1 MSKIVFKINGK
12 QYEVDGNYG
21 PDVSLNEF
29 IRTVAD
35 LRGTKA
41 MCHEGGCG
49 ACVVAI
55 RAAAPPTNEMRT
67 FAVNSCLV
75 SVLSCHGWEVT
86 TVEGIGNRT
95 IGYHDIQS
103 RLAKFNG
110 TQCGYCTPGWVM
122 NMYSLSKS
130 KNDNLTMSE
139 IENSFAGNICR
150 CTGYRPIADAF
161 KTFATDVDKKLL
173 SKLCDLED
181 LSILKSCGVSC
192 AKKCPHKKN
201 NDQNLSKKENDDDW
215 CELTK
220 SDNNMIQINCKNNK
234 WSKAFTLEDVFKA
247 MKDDHDYKLIAG
259 NTGQGYILDVN
270 LILGAGMPL
279 TEMMELFLE
288 LSKKNEDFSYLQQ
301 FYDHMDLVA
310 HIPVRNIGTIGGNLC
325 LKHVNN
331 QFQSDLF
338 LLFETVGAMVTV
350 AEALDKKVAMSLPDF
365 LSSDLKGKVLLNVRL
380 PPLSHCC
387 NLLENVSIV
396 YGSIAPNFIHASKTE
411 AALVGK
417 NPFTNE
423 TLQLAVNT
431 LFEEIHPEEAPP
443 EPSAAYRRML
453 AVALYYK
460 YRSGGDA
467 IKRIISQGSQT
478 FDTDKSVWPLNQPV
492 PKLEALVQC
501 SGEATFANDLPKQ
514 ENEVFAAFVT
524 ANVVAGSVID
534 NFDASEALKV
544 PGVIAFYSAKDIP
557 GENCFT
563 PANVPFMTAREEIL
577 CSGKVE
583 FNGQP
588 AGIIV
593 ANREKIANKAAKLVK
608 INYAGINNN
617 KPLLTID
624 DVLKSPE
631 KNKRVVLSREVEPT
645 EIGNDVRCIIQGEF
659 KIESQYHY
667 TMEPQTTVVKPTEDG
682 IEVYSATQWLDL
694 TNIAIAQCLK
704 VPVNSVNVI
713 VRRVG
718 GAYGSK
724 ISRAAQIAC
733 ACALVSHFL
742 GTTCRFILP
751 LQTNMRSVGKRLPT
765 TCNFEAGVNLEG
777 GIQHMKLSFYQDCG
791 HIFNEVIAP
800 ITVEHVRNCY
810 NAKRWKIEANS
821 VATDTA
827 SNTWCR
833 APASTEG
840 VAIIE
845 HIMERIAFNLNKDS
859 LQIRLANMRK
869 GNAIPEMFDQ
879 LKRDSNFDQRQEEV
893 KKFNEENRWRKRA
906 LNLLPIE
913 VDVFYLGNYNAVIS
927 IYHGDGSVVVTH
939 GGIEMGQG
947 INTKAAQV
955 CAYILGIPLEKVSVK
970 PSTSFTSPNA
980 IVTGGSIGSECVA
993 FAVKKASEILM
1004 ERFKPIKDKMEKYSW
1019 EELINQAYAA
1029 NVDLQAS
1036 YMMSPKDNIKPYNVQ
1051 AVCALEVEVDILTG
1065 NHDVRRVDLLEDTGR
1080 SLSPEIDVAQLQHQ
1094 KKLEM
1099 SKILFKINGKQ
1110 YEADGK
1116 YGPDV
1121 SLNEFIRTVADLRG
1135 TKAMCHEGGC
1145 GACVVAIRAAAPPTN
1160 EMRTFAVN
1168 SCLVS
1173 ILSCHGWE
1181 ITTVEGIGNR
1191 TMGYH
1196 DIQTRLAKF
1205 NGTQC
1210 GYCTPGWIMNMYSLY
1225 NAKNGKLT
1233 TKEIENSFAGNLCR
1247 CTGYRP
1253 IADAFKTFASD
1264 ADCNLVDKLTDLED
1278 LGMFKPC
1285 GVNCTK
1291 KCPHK
1296 NKEND
1301 ILLGKL
1307 NLNQD
1312 KDTPED
1318 DWCVVEDSDNK
1329 LTVLEYGA
1337 QKWYKA
1343 FTLEHVFKIMAMCK
1357 EYKLIAGNTGQGVY
1371 HVESYPSNVIDI
1383 FSVAEIKGYVID
1395 VNLIL
1400 GAGMTLTD
1408 MMELFLDLS
1417 SRNEEFSYLKQFHE
1431 HMDLV
1436 AHIPVRNI
1444 MPRSQNAHAVV
1455 NAGFMF
1461 KFKRDTTIIEKV
1473 SMIFGS
1479 ISASFIHASKTEA
1492 LLIGKDLF
1500 TNETLQIAAKSLFD
1514 EILPEEAP
1522 PEPSAAYR
1530 RMLAVSLYYKAILYL
1545 CPEDKLDPKH
1555 RSGGTA
1561 IKRNTSKGTQMFDT
1575 DKSVWPLNQPVPKI
1589 EALVQCSGEANFAND
1604 LPSKVGEVYGAFVC
1618 ADANSGSIISG
1629 FDATEAM
1636 KITGV
1641 VAFYTAQNI
1650 PGDNVFTPL
1659 NVPLIQATEEILC
1672 SKEVKFYGQPA
1683 AIIVA
1688 NREKI
1693 ANRAAKLVKV
1703 KYASI
1708 NKNRPLLTPQD
1719 VLKSPERSKRV
1730 TNNKTVEPVDVGHD
1744 VKLVLKGELN
1754 LETQYHYYMEPQT
1767 CVVKPT
1773 EDGIE
1778 VYSATQWLD
1787 LTNVAVAQCLKVPAN
1802 SVNVIVR
1809 RVGGSYGGKITRS
1822 VQIACAAA
1830 IVSHLQGKTCRF
1842 VVPLQTNI
1850 KIAGKRIPT
1859 HSNFEVGVNN
1869 EGEIQYLRNIFYQ
1882 DNGCAPNETIGHLTL
1897 NHFLN
1902 CYDTKRW
1909 YIEANTSTEGVA
1921 MIENIIEIIAHNLG
1935 KDPMEIRAKNM
1946 AKGNNPI
1953 PELIDQLKQDSNY
1966 EARLKEIVGF
1976 NGNNRWRKRAMK
1988 IIPMTYELFYFG
2000 NYNSIVSVLHG
2011 DGSVVITHG
2020 GIEMGQGINTKVA
2033 QVAAYILGVSLD
2045 KVSIKPSTSFI
2056 SPNTMTTGASIGS
2069 ECVVFATMKACEILI
2084 KRFEPIRE
2092 KMGKPSWE
2100 ELVEKVFKAGIDLQ
2114 ASHMFSNNDGVKP
2127 YFIYGVVALELEVDI
2142 LTGNHD
2148 VRRVDLLEDT
2158 GRSLSPEIDIGQIEG
2173 AFVMGLGYFTSEKT
2187 IYDPESGRLLTDRTW
2202 TYKPPGIKDIPADF
2216 RVYFKRNAGNPYGV
2230 LQSKA
2235 TGEPALCLSSVVIH
2249 ALREAVRSARLDAGY
2264 KDDWV
2269 HIADGKYGPDVSLN
2283 EFIRTVAD
2291 LRGTKAMCHEGGC
2304 GACVVAIRA
2313 AAPPTNEMRTFAVNS
2328 CLVSILSC
2336 HGWEIT
2342 TVEGIGNRT
2351 MGYHDIQTRLA
2362 KFNGTQCG
2370 YCTPG
2375 WIMNMYSLYN
2385 AKNGK
2390 LTTKEI
2396 ENSFAGNLCRCTGYR
2411 PIADAFKTFASDAD
2425 CNLVDKL
2432 TDLEDLGMFKP
2443 CGVNCTKKC
2452 PHKNKEND
2460 ILLGKLNLNQ
2470 DKDTPEDDW
2479 CVVEDSDNKLT
2490 VLEYGAQ
2497 KWYKA
2502 FTLEHVFKIMA
2513 MCKEYKLIAGNTG
2526 QGVYHVESYPSNV
2539 IDIFSVAEIKGYV
2552 IDVNLILG
2560 AGMTLT
2566 DMMELFLDLSSRNE
2580 EFSYLKQFHE
2590 HMDLVAHI
2598 PVRNVNWNYWRKFVY
2613 EIMPRSQNAHA
2624 VVNAGFMFKFK
2635 RDTTIIEKV
2644 SLIFGSI
2651 SASFIHAS
2659 KTEAL
2664 LIGKDLFTNETLQIA
2679 AKSLFDEILPEEA
2692 PPEPSAAYRRM
2703 LAVSLY
2709 YKAILYLCPEDKLD
2723 PKHRSGGTAIKRNTS
2738 KGTQMFDTDK
2748 SVWPL
2753 NQPVPKIEAL
2763 VQCSGEANF
2772 ANDLPSKVG
2781 EVYGAFVC
2789 ADANSGS
2796 IISGFDATEAMKI
2809 TGVVAF
2815 YTAQNI
2821 PGDNVFTPLNVPL
2834 IQATEEILCSKEVK
2848 FYGQPAAIIV
2858 ANREKIAN
2866 RAAKLVKV
2874 KYASI
2879 NKNRPL
2885 LTPQDVLKSP
2895 ERSKRVTNNK
2905 TVEPVD
2911 VGHDV
2916 KLVLKGE
2923 LNLETQYHYYME
2935 PQTCV
2940 VKPTEDAST
2949 EGVAM
2954 IENII
2959 EIIAHNLGKDP
2970 MEIRAKNMAKGNNP
2984 IPELIDQLKQ
2994 DSNYEARLKEIVGFN
3009 GNNRWRKRAMKIIPM
3024 TYELFYFGNY
3034 NSIVSVL
3041 HGDGSVVITH
3051 GGIEMGQGIN
3061 TKVAQVAAYILG
3073 VSLDKVSIKPSTS
3086 FISPNTMTTGAS
3098 IGKLEVDILTGN
3110 HDVRRVDLLEDTG
3123 RSLSPEIDIGQEMAL
3138 SKKTDVRQMWEKI
3151 PFALDFKIYLF
3162 NYTNAAEVQKGAIPI
3177 VKEIGPYYFEEWKE
3191 KVEVE
3196 ENDEDDTINYKKLDV
3211 FLFKPEQSGPGL
3223 TGEEIITMPNPFMVG
3238 MATVVHRD
3246 KPAMLNM
3253 INKAFA
3259 GIFDNPEDIFF
3270 RVKALDILFR
3280 GIIINCARTEFAPK
3294 AVCTALK
3301 KEANVMD
3308 VGQVIAVD
3316 GKPQQ
3321 EIWRDH
3327 CNEYSGT
3334 DGTVFP
3340 PFLTEKDRLQSFSG
3354 DLCRSFKPWYQKKT
3368 SYRGI
3373 KTNRYIANIGDFAND
3388 PELQCFC
3395 DTPDTCPPKGLM
3407 DLTKCLGAPMFVSMP
3422 HFLDCDPSVQKNVK
3436 GLTPDANEHGIEID
3450 FEPISGT
3457 PMEARQRIQFNMRLL
3472 KTDKLELFKDLPD
3485 TIAPLF
3491 WIEEGLA
3498 LNKTFVNM
3506 LKHQLFWPKRA
3517 VGVLKWLLVSFGI
3530 LGALGGAVFH
3540 FKGRVKAGI

>member
-1 MSKIVFKINGK
+1 
-12 QYEVDGNYG
+12 
-21 PDVSLNEF
+21 
-29 IRTVAD
+29 
-35 LRGTKA
+35 
-41 MCHEGGCG
+41 
-49 ACVVAI
+49 
-55 RAAAPPTNEMRT
+55 
-67 FAVNSCLV
+67 
-75 SVLSCHGWEVT
+75 
-86 TVEGIGNRT
+86 
-95 IGYHDIQS
+95 
-103 RLAKFNG
+103 
-110 TQCGYCTPGWVM
+110 
-122 NMYSLSKS
+122 
-130 KNDNLTMSE
+130 
-139 IENSFAGNICR
+139 
-150 CTGYRPIADAF
+150 
-161 KTFATDVDKKLL
+161 
-173 SKLCDLED
+173 
-181 LSILKSCGVSC
+181 
-192 AKKCPHKKN
+192 
-201 NDQNLSKKENDDDW
+201 
-215 CELTK
+215 
-220 SDNNMIQINCKNNK
+220 
-234 WSKAFTLEDVFKA
+234 
-247 MKDDHDYKLIAG
+247 
-259 NTGQGYILDVN
+259 
-270 LILGAGMPL
+270 
-279 TEMMELFLE
+279 
-288 LSKKNEDFSYLQQ
+288 
-301 FYDHMDLVA
+301 
-310 HIPVRNIGTIGGNLC
+310 
-325 LKHVNN
+325 
-331 QFQSDLF
+331 
-338 LLFETVGAMVTV
+338 
-350 AEALDKKVAMSLPDF
+350 
-365 LSSDLKGKVLLNVRL
+365 
-380 PPLSHCC
+380 
-387 NLLENVSIV
+387 
-396 YGSIAPNFIHASKTE
+396 
-411 AALVGK
+411 
-417 NPFTNE
+417 
-423 TLQLAVNT
+423 
-431 LFEEIHPEEAPP
+431 
-443 EPSAAYRRML
+443 
-453 AVALYYK
+453 
-460 YRSGGDA
+460 
-467 IKRIISQGSQT
+467 
-478 FDTDKSVWPLNQPV
+478 
-492 PKLEALVQC
+492 
-501 SGEATFANDLPKQ
+501 
-514 ENEVFAAFVT
+514 
-524 ANVVAGSVID
+524 
-534 NFDASEALKV
+534 
-544 PGVIAFYSAKDIP
+544 
-557 GENCFT
+557 
-563 PANVPFMTAREEIL
+563 
-577 CSGKVE
+577 
-583 FNGQP
+583 
-588 AGIIV
+588 
-593 ANREKIANKAAKLVK
+593 
-608 INYAGINNN
+608 
-617 KPLLTID
+617 
-624 DVLKSPE
+624 
-631 KNKRVVLSREVEPT
+631 
-645 EIGNDVRCIIQGEF
+645 
-659 KIESQYHY
+659 
-667 TMEPQTTVVKPTEDG
+667 
-682 IEVYSATQWLDL
+682 
-694 TNIAIAQCLK
+694 
-704 VPVNSVNVI
+704 
-713 VRRVG
+713 
-718 GAYGSK
+718 
-724 ISRAAQIAC
+724 
-733 ACALVSHFL
+733 
-742 GTTCRFILP
+742 
-751 LQTNMRSVGKRLPT
+751 
-765 TCNFEAGVNLEG
+765 
-777 GIQHMKLSFYQDCG
+777 
-791 HIFNEVIAP
+791 
-800 ITVEHVRNCY
+800 
-810 NAKRWKIEANS
+810 
-821 VATDTA
+821 
-827 SNTWCR
+827 
-833 APASTEG
+833 
-840 VAIIE
+840 
-845 HIMERIAFNLNKDS
+845 
-859 LQIRLANMRK
+859 
-869 GNAIPEMFDQ
+869 
-879 LKRDSNFDQRQEEV
+879 
-893 KKFNEENRWRKRA
+893 
-906 LNLLPIE
+906 
-913 VDVFYLGNYNAVIS
+913 
-927 IYHGDGSVVVTH
+927 
-939 GGIEMGQG
+939 
-947 INTKAAQV
+947 
-955 CAYILGIPLEKVSVK
+955 
-970 PSTSFTSPNA
+970 
-980 IVTGGSIGSECVA
+980 
-993 FAVKKASEILM
+993 
-1004 ERFKPIKDKMEKYSW
+1004 
-1019 EELINQAYAA
+1019 
-1029 NVDLQAS
+1029 
-1036 YMMSPKDNIKPYNVQ
+1036 
-1051 AVCALEVEVDILTG
+1051 
-1065 NHDVRRVDLLEDTGR
+1065 
-1080 SLSPEIDVAQLQHQ
+1080 
-1094 KKLEM
+1094 
-1099 SKILFKINGKQ
+1099 
-1110 YEADGK
+1110 
-1116 YGPDV
+1116 
-1121 SLNEFIRTVADLRG
+1121 
-1135 TKAMCHEGGC
+1135 MCHEGGC

-1444 MPRSQNAHAVV
+1444 GTIGGNLYMKYFNNDFQSDLFLLFETVGAMLTIAEGVHTTKTMTLPEFLKMNMKRKIILNIMLPPLSKCCSVKTYKIMPRSQNAHAVV

-1473 SMIFGS
+1473 SLIFGS

-1909 YIEANTSTEGVA
+1909 YIEANSVETDTPSNTWCRAPSSTEGVA

-2069 ECVVFATMKACEILI
+2069 ECVVFATMKACEILM

-2269 HIADGKYGPDVSLN
+2269 HIENP
-2283 EFIRTVAD
+2283 
-2291 LRGTKAMCHEGGC
+2291 C
-2304 GACVVAIRA
+2304 
-2313 AAPPTNEMRTFAVNS
+2313 
-2328 CLVSILSC
+2328 
-2336 HGWEIT
+2336 
-2342 TVEGIGNRT
+2342 TVENIFMSIG
-2351 MGYHDIQTRLA
+2351 HKLEH
-2362 KFNGTQCG
+2362 F
-2370 YCTPG
+2370 
-2375 WIMNMYSLYN
+2375 
-2385 AKNGK
+2385 K
-2390 LTTKEI
+2390 LT
-2396 ENSFAGNLCRCTGYR
+2396 
-2411 PIADAFKTFASDAD
+2411 
-2425 CNLVDKL
+2425 
-2432 TDLEDLGMFKP
+2432 
-2443 CGVNCTKKC
+2443 
-2452 PHKNKEND
+2452 
-2460 ILLGKLNLNQ
+2460 
-2470 DKDTPEDDW
+2470 
-2479 CVVEDSDNKLT
+2479 
-2490 VLEYGAQ
+2490 
-2497 KWYKA
+2497 
-2502 FTLEHVFKIMA
+2502 
-2513 MCKEYKLIAGNTG
+2513 
-2526 QGVYHVESYPSNV
+2526 
-2539 IDIFSVAEIKGYV
+2539 
-2552 IDVNLILG
+2552 
-2560 AGMTLT
+2560 
-2566 DMMELFLDLSSRNE
+2566 
-2580 EFSYLKQFHE
+2580 
-2590 HMDLVAHI
+2590 
-2598 PVRNVNWNYWRKFVY
+2598 
-2613 EIMPRSQNAHA
+2613 
-2624 VVNAGFMFKFK
+2624 
-2635 RDTTIIEKV
+2635 
-2644 SLIFGSI
+2644 
-2651 SASFIHAS
+2651 
-2659 KTEAL
+2659 
-2664 LIGKDLFTNETLQIA
+2664 
-2679 AKSLFDEILPEEA
+2679 
-2692 PPEPSAAYRRM
+2692 
-2703 LAVSLY
+2703 
-2709 YKAILYLCPEDKLD
+2709 
-2723 PKHRSGGTAIKRNTS
+2723 
-2738 KGTQMFDTDK
+2738 
-2748 SVWPL
+2748 
-2753 NQPVPKIEAL
+2753 
-2763 VQCSGEANF
+2763 
-2772 ANDLPSKVG
+2772 
-2781 EVYGAFVC
+2781 
-2789 ADANSGS
+2789 
-2796 IISGFDATEAMKI
+2796 
-2809 TGVVAF
+2809 
-2815 YTAQNI
+2815 
-2821 PGDNVFTPLNVPL
+2821 
-2834 IQATEEILCSKEVK
+2834 
-2848 FYGQPAAIIV
+2848 
-2858 ANREKIAN
+2858 
-2866 RAAKLVKV
+2866 
-2874 KYASI
+2874 
-2879 NKNRPL
+2879 
-2885 LTPQDVLKSP
+2885 
-2895 ERSKRVTNNK
+2895 
-2905 TVEPVD
+2905 
-2911 VGHDV
+2911 
-2916 KLVLKGE
+2916 
-2923 LNLETQYHYYME
+2923 
-2935 PQTCV
+2935 
-2940 VKPTEDAST
+2940 
-2949 EGVAM
+2949 
-2954 IENII
+2954 
-2959 EIIAHNLGKDP
+2959 
-2970 MEIRAKNMAKGNNP
+2970 
-2984 IPELIDQLKQ
+2984 
-2994 DSNYEARLKEIVGFN
+2994 
-3009 GNNRWRKRAMKIIPM
+3009 
-3024 TYELFYFGNY
+3024 
-3034 NSIVSVL
+3034 
-3041 HGDGSVVITH
+3041 
-3051 GGIEMGQGIN
+3051 
-3061 TKVAQVAAYILG
+3061 
-3073 VSLDKVSIKPSTS
+3073 
-3086 FISPNTMTTGAS
+3086 
-3098 IGKLEVDILTGN
+3098 
-3110 HDVRRVDLLEDTG
+3110 
-3123 RSLSPEIDIGQEMAL
+3123 
-3138 SKKTDVRQMWEKI
+3138 
-3151 PFALDFKIYLF
+3151 
-3162 NYTNAAEVQKGAIPI
+3162 
-3177 VKEIGPYYFEEWKE
+3177 
-3191 KVEVE
+3191 
-3196 ENDEDDTINYKKLDV
+3196 
-3211 FLFKPEQSGPGL
+3211 
-3223 TGEEIITMPNPFMVG
+3223 
-3238 MATVVHRD
+3238 
-3246 KPAMLNM
+3246 
-3253 INKAFA
+3253 
-3259 GIFDNPEDIFF
+3259 
-3270 RVKALDILFR
+3270 
-3280 GIIINCARTEFAPK
+3280 
-3294 AVCTALK
+3294 
-3301 KEANVMD
+3301 
-3308 VGQVIAVD
+3308 
-3316 GKPQQ
+3316 
-3321 EIWRDH
+3321 
-3327 CNEYSGT
+3327 
-3334 DGTVFP
+3334 
-3340 PFLTEKDRLQSFSG
+3340 
-3354 DLCRSFKPWYQKKT
+3354 
-3368 SYRGI
+3368 
-3373 KTNRYIANIGDFAND
+3373 
-3388 PELQCFC
+3388 
-3395 DTPDTCPPKGLM
+3395 
-3407 DLTKCLGAPMFVSMP
+3407 
-3422 HFLDCDPSVQKNVK
+3422 
-3436 GLTPDANEHGIEID
+3436 
-3450 FEPISGT
+3450 
-3457 PMEARQRIQFNMRLL
+3457 
-3472 KTDKLELFKDLPD
+3472 
-3485 TIAPLF
+3485 
-3491 WIEEGLA
+3491 
-3498 LNKTFVNM
+3498 
-3506 LKHQLFWPKRA
+3506 
-3517 VGVLKWLLVSFGI
+3517 
-3530 LGALGGAVFH
+3530 
-3540 FKGRVKAGI
+3540 

>member
-259 NTGQGYILDVN
+259 NTGQDIFNIVELKGYILDVN

-387 NLLENVSIV
+387 NIMPRSQNAHAVVNAGFLLRFHRNSQLLENVSIV

-1080 SLSPEIDVAQLQHQ
+1080 SLSPEIDVAQIEGAFVMGLGYWTSEKLLQHQ

-1395 VNLIL
+1395 
-1400 GAGMTLTD
+1400 
-1408 MMELFLDLS
+1408 
-1417 SRNEEFSYLKQFHE
+1417 
-1431 HMDLV
+1431 
-1436 AHIPVRNI
+1436 I

-2235 TGEPALCLSSVVIH
+2235 
-2249 ALREAVRSARLDAGY
+2249 
-2264 KDDWV
+2264 
-2269 HIADGKYGPDVSLN
+2269 DGKYGPDVSLN

-2328 CLVSILSC
+2328 
-2336 HGWEIT
+2336 
-2342 TVEGIGNRT
+2342 
-2351 MGYHDIQTRLA
+2351 
-2362 KFNGTQCG
+2362 
-2370 YCTPG
+2370 
-2375 WIMNMYSLYN
+2375 
-2385 AKNGK
+2385 
-2390 LTTKEI
+2390 
-2396 ENSFAGNLCRCTGYR
+2396 
-2411 PIADAFKTFASDAD
+2411 
-2425 CNLVDKL
+2425 
-2432 TDLEDLGMFKP
+2432 
-2443 CGVNCTKKC
+2443 
-2452 PHKNKEND
+2452 
-2460 ILLGKLNLNQ
+2460 
-2470 DKDTPEDDW
+2470 
-2479 CVVEDSDNKLT
+2479 
-2490 VLEYGAQ
+2490 
-2497 KWYKA
+2497 
-2502 FTLEHVFKIMA
+2502 
-2513 MCKEYKLIAGNTG
+2513 
-2526 QGVYHVESYPSNV
+2526 
-2539 IDIFSVAEIKGYV
+2539 
-2552 IDVNLILG
+2552 
-2560 AGMTLT
+2560 
-2566 DMMELFLDLSSRNE
+2566 
-2580 EFSYLKQFHE
+2580 
-2590 HMDLVAHI
+2590 
-2598 PVRNVNWNYWRKFVY
+2598 
-2613 EIMPRSQNAHA
+2613 IMPRSQNAHA

-2940 VKPTEDAST
+2940 VKPTEDDFRKKINSFTIILNARDFHIPITNFYAFLAST

-3098 IGKLEVDILTGN
+3098 IGSECVVFATMKACEILMKRFEPIREKMGKPSWEELVEKVFKAGIDLQASHMFSNNDGVKPYFIYGVVALELEVDILTGN

-3301 KEANVMD
+3301 KEAVN
-3308 VGQVIAVD
+3308 G
-3316 GKPQQ
+3316 
-3321 EIWRDH
+3321 
-3327 CNEYSGT
+3327 
-3334 DGTVFP
+3334 
-3340 PFLTEKDRLQSFSG
+3340 
-3354 DLCRSFKPWYQKKT
+3354 SFKPWYQKKT

>member
-259 NTGQGYILDVN
+259 NTGQDIFNIVELKGYILDVN

-387 NLLENVSIV
+387 NIMPRSQNAHAVVNAGFLLRFHRNSQLLENVSIV

-1080 SLSPEIDVAQLQHQ
+1080 SLSPEIDVAQIEGAFVMGL
-1094 KKLEM
+1094 
-1099 SKILFKINGKQ
+1099 
-1110 YEADGK
+1110 ADGK

-1395 VNLIL
+1395 
-1400 GAGMTLTD
+1400 
-1408 MMELFLDLS
+1408 
-1417 SRNEEFSYLKQFHE
+1417 
-1431 HMDLV
+1431 
-1436 AHIPVRNI
+1436 I

-2235 TGEPALCLSSVVIH
+2235 
-2249 ALREAVRSARLDAGY
+2249 
-2264 KDDWV
+2264 
-2269 HIADGKYGPDVSLN
+2269 DGKYGPDVSLN

-2328 CLVSILSC
+2328 
-2336 HGWEIT
+2336 
-2342 TVEGIGNRT
+2342 
-2351 MGYHDIQTRLA
+2351 
-2362 KFNGTQCG
+2362 
-2370 YCTPG
+2370 
-2375 WIMNMYSLYN
+2375 
-2385 AKNGK
+2385 
-2390 LTTKEI
+2390 
-2396 ENSFAGNLCRCTGYR
+2396 
-2411 PIADAFKTFASDAD
+2411 
-2425 CNLVDKL
+2425 
-2432 TDLEDLGMFKP
+2432 
-2443 CGVNCTKKC
+2443 
-2452 PHKNKEND
+2452 
-2460 ILLGKLNLNQ
+2460 
-2470 DKDTPEDDW
+2470 
-2479 CVVEDSDNKLT
+2479 
-2490 VLEYGAQ
+2490 
-2497 KWYKA
+2497 
-2502 FTLEHVFKIMA
+2502 
-2513 MCKEYKLIAGNTG
+2513 
-2526 QGVYHVESYPSNV
+2526 
-2539 IDIFSVAEIKGYV
+2539 
-2552 IDVNLILG
+2552 
-2560 AGMTLT
+2560 
-2566 DMMELFLDLSSRNE
+2566 
-2580 EFSYLKQFHE
+2580 
-2590 HMDLVAHI
+2590 
-2598 PVRNVNWNYWRKFVY
+2598 
-2613 EIMPRSQNAHA
+2613 IMPRSQNAHA

-2940 VKPTEDAST
+2940 VKPTEDDFRKKINSFTIILNARDFHIPITNFYAFLAST

-3098 IGKLEVDILTGN
+3098 IGSECVVFATMKACEILMKRFEPIREKMGKPSWEELVEKVFKAGIDLQASHMFSNNDGVKPYFIYGVVALELEVDILTGN

-3301 KEANVMD
+3301 KEAVN
-3308 VGQVIAVD
+3308 G
-3316 GKPQQ
+3316 
-3321 EIWRDH
+3321 
-3327 CNEYSGT
+3327 
-3334 DGTVFP
+3334 
-3340 PFLTEKDRLQSFSG
+3340 
-3354 DLCRSFKPWYQKKT
+3354 SFKPWYQKKT

>member
-1 MSKIVFKINGK
+1 
-12 QYEVDGNYG
+12 
-21 PDVSLNEF
+21 
-29 IRTVAD
+29 
-35 LRGTKA
+35 
-41 MCHEGGCG
+41 
-49 ACVVAI
+49 
-55 RAAAPPTNEMRT
+55 
-67 FAVNSCLV
+67 
-75 SVLSCHGWEVT
+75 
-86 TVEGIGNRT
+86 
-95 IGYHDIQS
+95 
-103 RLAKFNG
+103 
-110 TQCGYCTPGWVM
+110 
-122 NMYSLSKS
+122 
-130 KNDNLTMSE
+130 
-139 IENSFAGNICR
+139 
-150 CTGYRPIADAF
+150 
-161 KTFATDVDKKLL
+161 
-173 SKLCDLED
+173 
-181 LSILKSCGVSC
+181 
-192 AKKCPHKKN
+192 
-201 NDQNLSKKENDDDW
+201 
-215 CELTK
+215 
-220 SDNNMIQINCKNNK
+220 
-234 WSKAFTLEDVFKA
+234 
-247 MKDDHDYKLIAG
+247 
-259 NTGQGYILDVN
+259 
-270 LILGAGMPL
+270 
-279 TEMMELFLE
+279 
-288 LSKKNEDFSYLQQ
+288 
-301 FYDHMDLVA
+301 
-310 HIPVRNIGTIGGNLC
+310 
-325 LKHVNN
+325 
-331 QFQSDLF
+331 
-338 LLFETVGAMVTV
+338 
-350 AEALDKKVAMSLPDF
+350 
-365 LSSDLKGKVLLNVRL
+365 
-380 PPLSHCC
+380 
-387 NLLENVSIV
+387 
-396 YGSIAPNFIHASKTE
+396 
-411 AALVGK
+411 
-417 NPFTNE
+417 
-423 TLQLAVNT
+423 
-431 LFEEIHPEEAPP
+431 
-443 EPSAAYRRML
+443 
-453 AVALYYK
+453 
-460 YRSGGDA
+460 
-467 IKRIISQGSQT
+467 
-478 FDTDKSVWPLNQPV
+478 
-492 PKLEALVQC
+492 
-501 SGEATFANDLPKQ
+501 
-514 ENEVFAAFVT
+514 
-524 ANVVAGSVID
+524 
-534 NFDASEALKV
+534 
-544 PGVIAFYSAKDIP
+544 
-557 GENCFT
+557 
-563 PANVPFMTAREEIL
+563 
-577 CSGKVE
+577 
-583 FNGQP
+583 
-588 AGIIV
+588 
-593 ANREKIANKAAKLVK
+593 
-608 INYAGINNN
+608 
-617 KPLLTID
+617 
-624 DVLKSPE
+624 
-631 KNKRVVLSREVEPT
+631 
-645 EIGNDVRCIIQGEF
+645 
-659 KIESQYHY
+659 
-667 TMEPQTTVVKPTEDG
+667 
-682 IEVYSATQWLDL
+682 
-694 TNIAIAQCLK
+694 
-704 VPVNSVNVI
+704 
-713 VRRVG
+713 
-718 GAYGSK
+718 
-724 ISRAAQIAC
+724 
-733 ACALVSHFL
+733 
-742 GTTCRFILP
+742 
-751 LQTNMRSVGKRLPT
+751 
-765 TCNFEAGVNLEG
+765 
-777 GIQHMKLSFYQDCG
+777 
-791 HIFNEVIAP
+791 
-800 ITVEHVRNCY
+800 
-810 NAKRWKIEANS
+810 
-821 VATDTA
+821 
-827 SNTWCR
+827 
-833 APASTEG
+833 
-840 VAIIE
+840 
-845 HIMERIAFNLNKDS
+845 
-859 LQIRLANMRK
+859 
-869 GNAIPEMFDQ
+869 
-879 LKRDSNFDQRQEEV
+879 
-893 KKFNEENRWRKRA
+893 
-906 LNLLPIE
+906 
-913 VDVFYLGNYNAVIS
+913 
-927 IYHGDGSVVVTH
+927 
-939 GGIEMGQG
+939 
-947 INTKAAQV
+947 
-955 CAYILGIPLEKVSVK
+955 
-970 PSTSFTSPNA
+970 
-980 IVTGGSIGSECVA
+980 
-993 FAVKKASEILM
+993 
-1004 ERFKPIKDKMEKYSW
+1004 
-1019 EELINQAYAA
+1019 
-1029 NVDLQAS
+1029 
-1036 YMMSPKDNIKPYNVQ
+1036 
-1051 AVCALEVEVDILTG
+1051 
-1065 NHDVRRVDLLEDTGR
+1065 
-1080 SLSPEIDVAQLQHQ
+1080 
-1094 KKLEM
+1094 
-1099 SKILFKINGKQ
+1099 
-1110 YEADGK
+1110 
-1116 YGPDV
+1116 
-1121 SLNEFIRTVADLRG
+1121 
-1135 TKAMCHEGGC
+1135 MCHEGGC

-1436 AHIPVRNI
+1436 AHIPVRNIGTIGGNLYMKYFHNDFQSDLFLLFETVGAMLTIAEGVHKSKTMTLPEFLKMNMKRKIILNIMLPPLSKCCSVKTYKI

-1909 YIEANTSTEGVA
+1909 YIEANSVETDTPSNTWCRAPSSTEGVA

-2269 HIADGKYGPDVSLN
+2269 HIGINWCKY
-2283 EFIRTVAD
+2283 
-2291 LRGTKAMCHEGGC
+2291 
-2304 GACVVAIRA
+2304 
-2313 AAPPTNEMRTFAVNS
+2313 
-2328 CLVSILSC
+2328 
-2336 HGWEIT
+2336 
-2342 TVEGIGNRT
+2342 
-2351 MGYHDIQTRLA
+2351 
-2362 KFNGTQCG
+2362 
-2370 YCTPG
+2370 
-2375 WIMNMYSLYN
+2375 
-2385 AKNGK
+2385 
-2390 LTTKEI
+2390 
-2396 ENSFAGNLCRCTGYR
+2396 
-2411 PIADAFKTFASDAD
+2411 
-2425 CNLVDKL
+2425 
-2432 TDLEDLGMFKP
+2432 
-2443 CGVNCTKKC
+2443 
-2452 PHKNKEND
+2452 
-2460 ILLGKLNLNQ
+2460 
-2470 DKDTPEDDW
+2470 
-2479 CVVEDSDNKLT
+2479 
-2490 VLEYGAQ
+2490 EYDQSGGAQ
-2497 KWYKA
+2497 CA
-2502 FTLEHVFKIMA
+2502 
-2513 MCKEYKLIAGNTG
+2513 CC
-2526 QGVYHVESYPSNV
+2526 
-2539 IDIFSVAEIKGYV
+2539 
-2552 IDVNLILG
+2552 
-2560 AGMTLT
+2560 
-2566 DMMELFLDLSSRNE
+2566 SSR
-2580 EFSYLKQFHE
+2580 
-2590 HMDLVAHI
+2590 
-2598 PVRNVNWNYWRKFVY
+2598 
-2613 EIMPRSQNAHA
+2613 
-2624 VVNAGFMFKFK
+2624 
-2635 RDTTIIEKV
+2635 
-2644 SLIFGSI
+2644 
-2651 SASFIHAS
+2651 
-2659 KTEAL
+2659 
-2664 LIGKDLFTNETLQIA
+2664 
-2679 AKSLFDEILPEEA
+2679 
-2692 PPEPSAAYRRM
+2692 
-2703 LAVSLY
+2703 
-2709 YKAILYLCPEDKLD
+2709 
-2723 PKHRSGGTAIKRNTS
+2723 
-2738 KGTQMFDTDK
+2738 
-2748 SVWPL
+2748 
-2753 NQPVPKIEAL
+2753 
-2763 VQCSGEANF
+2763 
-2772 ANDLPSKVG
+2772 
-2781 EVYGAFVC
+2781 
-2789 ADANSGS
+2789 
-2796 IISGFDATEAMKI
+2796 
-2809 TGVVAF
+2809 
-2815 YTAQNI
+2815 
-2821 PGDNVFTPLNVPL
+2821 
-2834 IQATEEILCSKEVK
+2834 
-2848 FYGQPAAIIV
+2848 
-2858 ANREKIAN
+2858 
-2866 RAAKLVKV
+2866 
-2874 KYASI
+2874 
-2879 NKNRPL
+2879 
-2885 LTPQDVLKSP
+2885 
-2895 ERSKRVTNNK
+2895 
-2905 TVEPVD
+2905 
-2911 VGHDV
+2911 
-2916 KLVLKGE
+2916 
-2923 LNLETQYHYYME
+2923 
-2935 PQTCV
+2935 
-2940 VKPTEDAST
+2940 
-2949 EGVAM
+2949 
-2954 IENII
+2954 
-2959 EIIAHNLGKDP
+2959 
-2970 MEIRAKNMAKGNNP
+2970 
-2984 IPELIDQLKQ
+2984 
-2994 DSNYEARLKEIVGFN
+2994 
-3009 GNNRWRKRAMKIIPM
+3009 
-3024 TYELFYFGNY
+3024 
-3034 NSIVSVL
+3034 
-3041 HGDGSVVITH
+3041 
-3051 GGIEMGQGIN
+3051 
-3061 TKVAQVAAYILG
+3061 
-3073 VSLDKVSIKPSTS
+3073 
-3086 FISPNTMTTGAS
+3086 
-3098 IGKLEVDILTGN
+3098 
-3110 HDVRRVDLLEDTG
+3110 
-3123 RSLSPEIDIGQEMAL
+3123 
-3138 SKKTDVRQMWEKI
+3138 
-3151 PFALDFKIYLF
+3151 
-3162 NYTNAAEVQKGAIPI
+3162 
-3177 VKEIGPYYFEEWKE
+3177 
-3191 KVEVE
+3191 
-3196 ENDEDDTINYKKLDV
+3196 
-3211 FLFKPEQSGPGL
+3211 
-3223 TGEEIITMPNPFMVG
+3223 
-3238 MATVVHRD
+3238 
-3246 KPAMLNM
+3246 
-3253 INKAFA
+3253 
-3259 GIFDNPEDIFF
+3259 
-3270 RVKALDILFR
+3270 
-3280 GIIINCARTEFAPK
+3280 
-3294 AVCTALK
+3294 
-3301 KEANVMD
+3301 
-3308 VGQVIAVD
+3308 
-3316 GKPQQ
+3316 
-3321 EIWRDH
+3321 
-3327 CNEYSGT
+3327 
-3334 DGTVFP
+3334 
-3340 PFLTEKDRLQSFSG
+3340 
-3354 DLCRSFKPWYQKKT
+3354 
-3368 SYRGI
+3368 
-3373 KTNRYIANIGDFAND
+3373 
-3388 PELQCFC
+3388 
-3395 DTPDTCPPKGLM
+3395 
-3407 DLTKCLGAPMFVSMP
+3407 
-3422 HFLDCDPSVQKNVK
+3422 
-3436 GLTPDANEHGIEID
+3436 
-3450 FEPISGT
+3450 
-3457 PMEARQRIQFNMRLL
+3457 
-3472 KTDKLELFKDLPD
+3472 
-3485 TIAPLF
+3485 
-3491 WIEEGLA
+3491 
-3498 LNKTFVNM
+3498 
-3506 LKHQLFWPKRA
+3506 
-3517 VGVLKWLLVSFGI
+3517 
-3530 LGALGGAVFH
+3530 
-3540 FKGRVKAGI
+3540 